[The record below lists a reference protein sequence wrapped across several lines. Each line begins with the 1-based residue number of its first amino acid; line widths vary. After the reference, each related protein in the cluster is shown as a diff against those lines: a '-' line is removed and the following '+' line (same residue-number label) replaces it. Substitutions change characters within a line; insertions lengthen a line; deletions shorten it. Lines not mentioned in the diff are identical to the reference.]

1 MKKEILDKIKQEI
14 INNDIKTVIIGDC
27 DTSISDSLVLL
38 KNELNISSVHRI
50 SLNISD
56 VSPKSNEDTF
66 TIVSNFSEALVQVKN
81 LINGN
86 TLIFNIYTETNTRV
100 KKIMNNFIFSFSK
113 PNTFVSND
121 NVWLLIGIKH
131 IDGSIKG
138 FNIYKNV

>member
-100 KKIMNNFIFSFSK
+100 KKAMNNFIFSFSK

>member
-100 KKIMNNFIFSFSK
+100 KKAMNNFIFSFSK

-121 NVWLLIGIKH
+121 NVWLLIGIKNT
-131 IDGSIKG
+131 DGSIKG